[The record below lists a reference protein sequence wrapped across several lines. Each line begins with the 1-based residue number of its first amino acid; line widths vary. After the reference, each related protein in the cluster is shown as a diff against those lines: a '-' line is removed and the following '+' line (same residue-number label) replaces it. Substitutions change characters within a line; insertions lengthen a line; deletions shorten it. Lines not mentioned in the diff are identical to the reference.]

1 MKPDMNLKY
10 FLYLNTTYTIE
21 FNSVDLHMYMA

>member
-1 MKPDMNLKY
+1 MKLDMNMKY
-10 FLYLNTTYTIE
+10 FPYLNTTYTIE

>member
-10 FLYLNTTYTIE
+10 FLNLNTTYTIE